1 MSKSTIKKL
10 QKVQETQE
18 QKVQRVGKEIE
29 KILLLNDLTA
39 EIVPNY
45 TLNIVPVKK

>member
-29 KILLLNDLTA
+29 KLLLLNDLKA
-39 EIVPNY
+39 EVVPHYMFN
-45 TLNIVPVKK
+45 LIPIQK